1 MPPSQLHPQTLG
13 RSLESLRGVGPAL
26 LQRLH
31 RLGLQTV
38 DDLLFTLPS
47 RYEDRRELRSISQL
61 QVGAQEIFRATI
73 VCCGETQTGKGR
85 RLFEVLVGDGSGQ
98 QVALRW
104 FHYRLAAMR
113 QQYTVGRQLY
123 AIGEVKRFGH
133 LREIH
138 HPEIEFIG
146 DPHQGSDLV
155 GHILPVYPLTEGL
168 TQRSARKIWQN
179 ACTLYAPEVISAIP
193 PDIMAKHALLPL
205 GLALQEVHAPDDA
218 SNFVALN
225 QGRSPA
231 RRTLAFDEFFFLE
244 LGLALKR
251 QGVALEPGIPFTVS
265 HRFTKPLAQMLPYK
279 LTAAQRRVLGEIRD
293 DLLRPQPMN
302 RLLQGDVGSGKTIV
316 ALMTALLAIENDCQV
331 ALLAPTEIL
340 AEQHYRQVA
349 PWMDKLGLSCALLT
363 GSTGTKERRDLVAA
377 TQSGA
382 IHLLIGTHAVLQEG
396 VEFKRL
402 GLGIVD
408 EQHRFGVRQRSQL
421 RRKGT
426 SPHILVMTATPI
438 PRTLS
443 LTLYGDLALSVI
455 DELPPGRTPIVT
467 QVFGEAGRARVYEMI
482 RRELAQGRQ
491 AYVVYPLVEESEKV
505 DLLDAES
512 GAMRLQCAIYPDFT
526 VGLLHGRLRGEEKE
540 AVMTAFA
547 SGEIQLLV
555 ATTVIEVGIDVPN
568 ATIMVIEHA
577 ERFGL
582 AQLHQLR
589 GRVGRGAA
597 ASHCLLL
604 KGSHCGQDGEE
615 RLAVLAHTN
624 DGFQVAEADLKIRGP
639 GEFLGTKQSGI
650 PDLRVAD
657 LLRDGHI
664 LEEARAAAFALAER
678 PDFLSSATY
687 GLTRQELKMRWGSR
701 LELASIG

>member
-1 MPPSQLHPQTLG
+1 MSPAQSNSQILG
-13 RSLESLRGVGPAL
+13 RSLESLRGVGPTL
-26 LQRLH
+26 LQRLQ

-47 RYEDRRELRSISQL
+47 RYEDRRTLRSISQL
-61 QVGAQEIFRATI
+61 QVGAQEIFRALI
-73 VCCGETQTGKGR
+73 VSSGETQTNKGR
-85 RLFEVLVGDGSGQ
+85 RLYEVLVGDGSGQ

-113 QQYTVGRQLY
+113 QQYQAGRHLY
-123 AIGEVKRFGH
+123 VIGEVKRFGH

-138 HPEIEFIG
+138 HPEIEFI
-146 DPHQGSDLV
+146 DDLQKKSDLV

-168 TQRSARKIWQN
+168 TQRSARKLWHS
-179 ACTLYAPEVISAIP
+179 ACTLYAREVVSAIP
-193 PDIMAKHALLPL
+193 PDIIAKHALLPL
-205 GLALQEVHAPDDA
+205 GQALQEVHAPDDA
-218 SNFVALN
+218 SNFIALN
-225 QGRSPA
+225 EGRSPA

-251 QGVALEPGIPFTVS
+251 QGMALETGIAFTIT
-265 HRFTKPLAQMLPYK
+265 HRFTKPLAQQLPYK

-340 AEQHYRQVA
+340 ADQHYRQFA
-349 PWMDKLGLSCALLT
+349 PWMKQLRLRCALLT
-363 GSTGTKERRDLVAA
+363 GSTGAKERREIIAA
-377 TQSGA
+377 TQDGT
-382 IHLLIGTHAVLQEG
+382 IHLLVGTHAVLQEG
-396 VEFKRL
+396 VEFQRL

-421 RRKGT
+421 RRKGV

-467 QVFGEAGRARVYEMI
+467 QVFSEAGRGRVYEMI
-482 RRELAQGRQ
+482 RRELSRGRQ
-491 AYVVYPLVEESEKV
+491 AYIVYPLVEESEKV

-512 GAMRLQCAIYPDFT
+512 GAGRLQSAIFPDFK
-526 VGLLHGRLRGEEKE
+526 VGLLHGRMRGEEKE

-547 SGEIQLLV
+547 GGEIQLLV

-568 ATIMVIEHA
+568 ASIMVIEHA

-597 ASHCLLL
+597 ESHCILG
-604 KGSHCGQDGEE
+604 KGRQCGQEGED
-615 RLAVLAHTN
+615 RLAVLARTN

-664 LEEARAAAFALAER
+664 LEEARTAAFALVEQ
-678 PDFLSSATY
+678 PDFLKSDAY
-687 GLTRQELKMRWGSR
+687 ALTRQELRARWGNR

>member
-1 MPPSQLHPQTLG
+1 MSPAQSNSQILG
-13 RSLESLRGVGPAL
+13 RSLESLRGVGPSL
-26 LQRLH
+26 LQRLR

-47 RYEDRRELRSISQL
+47 RYEDRRTLRSISQL
-61 QVGAQEIFRATI
+61 QVGVQEIFRALI
-73 VCCGETQTGKGR
+73 VSCGETQTHKGR
-85 RLFEVLVGDGSGQ
+85 RLYEVLVGDGSGQ

-113 QQYTVGRQLY
+113 QQYQVGRHLY
-123 AIGEVKRFGH
+123 VIGEVKRFGH

-138 HPEIEFIG
+138 HPEIEFID
-146 DPHQGSDLV
+146 DPQQKSDLI

-168 TQRSARKIWQN
+168 SQRSARKLWHN
-179 ACTLYAPEVISAIP
+179 ACTLYAREVSSAIP
-193 PDIMAKHALLPL
+193 REIITRHALMPL
-205 GLALQEVHAPDDA
+205 GQALHEVHAPDDA
-218 SNFVALN
+218 SDFIALN
-225 QGRSPA
+225 EGRSPA

-251 QGVALEPGIPFTVS
+251 QGLALEIGIPFSIT
-265 HRFTKPLAQMLPYK
+265 HRFTKPLAQLLPYK

-340 AEQHYRQVA
+340 AEQHYRQFS
-349 PWMDKLGLSCALLT
+349 PWMQQLGLCCALLT
-363 GSTGTKERRDLVAA
+363 GSTGAKERREIIAA
-377 TQSGA
+377 TQNGA
-382 IHLLIGTHAVLQEG
+382 IHLLVGTHAVLQEG
-396 VEFKRL
+396 VDFLRL

-421 RRKGT
+421 RRKGV

-467 QVFGEAGRARVYEMI
+467 QVFAEAGRGRVYEMI
-482 RRELAQGRQ
+482 RRELSRGRQ
-491 AYVVYPLVEESEKV
+491 AYIIYPLVEESEKV

-512 GAMRLQCAIYPDFT
+512 GAERLRSAIFPDFR
-526 VGLLHGRLRGEEKE
+526 VGLLHGRLRSEEKE

-547 SGEIQLLV
+547 SGEIHLLV

-568 ATIMVIEHA
+568 ASVMVIEHA

-589 GRVGRGAA
+589 GRVGRGAVE
-597 ASHCLLL
+597 SHCFLM
-604 KGSHCGQDGEE
+604 KGSQCGQEGEE
-615 RLAVLAHTN
+615 RLAVLARTN

-664 LEEARAAAFALAER
+664 LEEARSAAFALAER
-678 PDFLSSATY
+678 QDFLSSDAY
-687 GLTRQELKMRWGSR
+687 AMTRQELRARWGSR